1 MKKVTFREVRWYVFL
16 SSLLCEVRTV
26 TCRVQFDLDQLDF
39 AISTLNFSV
48 SRLKRRSRHLAG
60 SGHPHRREEACG
72 LASGEASSPRSCT
85 NCRVNDGR
93 VAFSQERRCRSHQGR
108 SADRQRVG
116 ARRGVRRTGCA
127 PGPASH
133 GRELWNNLSSMSPT
147 GRRYSPAIRPLPS
160 TSPQS
165 LRDVSILATDR
176 L

>member
-1 MKKVTFREVRWYVFL
+1 MP
-16 SSLLCEVRTV
+16 SLAPDIAMR
-26 TCRVQFDLDQLDF
+26 
-39 AISTLNFSV
+39 
-48 SRLKRRSRHLAG
+48 LAG
-60 SGHPHRREEACG
+60 LPVVKHRAQEVVLIAGSMTGG
-72 LASGEASSPRSCT
+72 LLFLKSDAVEGRCT
-85 NCRVNDGR
+85 
-93 VAFSQERRCRSHQGR
+93 
-108 SADRQRVG
+108 DRQRVG